1 MENKSEIL
9 DLVKLGHKNRKVA
22 STYNNDA
29 SSRSHTIL
37 FVYRSFKLKG
47 IEHKCK
53 LCFIDL
59 AGSEKVR
66 KSGVKGI
73 NL

>member
-1 MENKSEIL
+1 M
-9 DLVKLGHKNRKVA
+9 GHKGRKIA
-22 STYNNDA
+22 ATMNNDM

-37 FVYRSFKLKG
+37 FVYRSFSCRGQDFKT
-47 IEHKCK
+47 K

-66 KSGVKGI
+66 KSGVKGQT
-73 NL
+73 L